1 MARHN
6 KQTSVK
12 NRRMNP
18 PRPASSN
25 CGTAYPEPVG
35 KSELPANFPAA
46 CSARLILRERD
57 HARPKKPRKEE
68 ISLFRPLE
76 WPANLPRIACRRS
89 NPPQRPTPGATLSA
103 ADGRRKAR
111 SKLQE
116 KVYQYRVATGSK
128 AFSELL

>member
-1 MARHN
+1 MHGR
-6 KQTSVK
+6 
-12 NRRMNP
+12 
-18 PRPASSN
+18 
-25 CGTAYPEPVG
+25 
-35 KSELPANFPAA
+35 KS
-46 CSARLILRERD
+46 RE
-57 HARPKKPRKEE
+57 KRKFR
-68 ISLFRPLE
+68 SLE
-76 WPANLPRIACRRS
+76 QPANLPRIACRRS